1 MEKKYIVTK
10 QACEEG
16 IQKRGSVCE
25 YCGRTPIALETADNA
40 NNPTHWAG
48 CYHTDNVTSDSW
60 GVFTCGVDPE
70 VYKLAVNLVL
80 EDGDFRVSRRELIEN
95 EDHFEYK
102 FREAVAMLP
111 VENFSDILERHRR
124 WRKHPKKVWRIL
136 EEHRKAP
143 IKVLQMPKPK
153 LQKEFGFGV
162 APLYGRIID
171 TGGYLIKNAIA

>member
-25 YCGRTPIALETADNA
+25 YCGRTPIALETVDNA

-102 FREAVAMLP
+102 FREAVAKTSRCINHIEAVKVNGARYTKDSLKSLFLP
-111 VENFSDILERHRR
+111 QNSEL
-124 WRKHPKKVWRIL
+124 L
-136 EEHRKAP
+136 T
-143 IKVLQMPKPK
+143 Q
-153 LQKEFGFGV
+153 
-162 APLYGRIID
+162 
-171 TGGYLIKNAIA
+171 